1 LKIYNHE
8 RRKVFKQKIV
18 FNYPTNDDCL
28 VGRYNFN
35 SISIMRNKLI
45 NALEVIFTSKLAERL
60 SIGIVVAGVAFI
72 VIRVVMSII
81 ERA

>member
-1 LKIYNHE
+1 
-8 RRKVFKQKIV
+8 
-18 FNYPTNDDCL
+18 
-28 VGRYNFN
+28 
-35 SISIMRNKLI
+35 MRNKLI

>member
-1 LKIYNHE
+1 M
-8 RRKVFKQKIV
+8 
-18 FNYPTNDDCL
+18 FNSPTNDCGL
-28 VGRYNFN
+28 MGRYNFN
-35 SISIMRNKLI
+35 NFDVMKNKLI

-72 VIRVVMSII
+72 IIRVVMSII